1 MHSFT
6 IPAIA
11 LAAIVALPTVSAH
24 GYVSGVVS
32 GGVWYAGT
40 SPQWFYETTKP
51 QQAGWFALDQ
61 DLGFVSPDAYT
72 DPDIICHKNATPG
85 TTYIPATAGD
95 SIDLQW
101 TTWPS
106 SHHGPVLTYLA
117 RGSGECTTVDK
128 TTLNFF
134 KINATGLIDDTT
146 VPGDWAT
153 DKLIGKL
160 YRPYQISA
168 ID

>member
-6 IPAIA
+6 LPAIA
-11 LAAIVALPTVSAH
+11 LAAIVAIPTVSAH

-32 GGVWYAGT
+32 GGKWYAGT

-61 DLGFVSPDAYT
+61 DLGYVAPDAYASG
-72 DPDIICHKNATPG
+72 DIICHKSATPG
-85 TTYIPATAGD
+85 TTYIPATAGS

-117 RGSGECTTVDK
+117 RCNGDCTTVDRTK
-128 TTLNFF
+128 LNFF
-134 KINATGLIDDTT
+134 KIDATGLIDDTT
-146 VPGDWAT
+146 VPGNWAS
-153 DKLIGKL
+153 DKMIGKQ
-160 YRPYQISA
+160 YHSQRFSA
-168 ID
+168 TY